1 MPRILRAPRA
11 VPRLPATRPPL
22 RRMVWLVG
30 RLRAGDALTANSV
43 AEQFEIS
50 LRTAYRDVDFLRDQ
64 LRAPVEYDARQR
76 SYVLTDKTFSLPP
89 VDLSR
94 GELLGLFFAERVVH
108 QYRGT
113 PYEEDLRAALRKIE
127 QSLPKQVTIDPNAR
141 DGFLSLDLGPLAAPD
156 PEVFK
161 RVVDAASRQRRLRMT
176 YTSLTRGKTSERT
189 VDPYRV
195 YNLRGDWY
203 LAAFDPR
210 HRAVRDF
217 ALHRIQS
224 PMVLDEGF
232 AVQPGFDFA
241 AYMKD
246 AFSIEKGARPL
257 TVAVRFG
264 ARPRRAGFASA
275 AGTRQRASRT
285 ASTAAASCACRSP
298 AWARSSAGSCSSAPR
313 PRSSRRSRC
322 AARSLRSCARRRGL
336 TATRPWAIR
345 PAGGARDRREADDA
359 TGISANC
366 G

>member
-1 MPRILRAPRA
+1 

-22 RRMVWLVG
+22 GRIVWMLG
-30 RLRAGDALTANSV
+30 RLQAGDALNASRV
-43 AEQFEIS
+43 AEHFEIS
-50 LRTAYRDVDFLRDQ
+50 PRTAYRDFDYLRDQ
-64 LRAPVEYDARQR
+64 CHAPVEYDARQR
-76 SYVLTDKTFSLPP
+76 TYVLTDKTFSLPP
-89 VDLSR
+89 VDLSC
-94 GELLGLFFAERVVH
+94 GELLGLFFAERVVR

-127 QSLPKQVTIDPNAR
+127 QSLPEQVTVDANTL

-176 YTSLTRGKTSERT
+176 YTSLTRGKTSERI

-210 HRAVRDF
+210 HHAVRDF

-224 PMVLDEGF
+224 PVVLDEGF
-232 AVQPGFDFA
+232 AVDPSFDFA

-246 AFSIEKGARPL
+246 AFSIEKGVKPL

-264 ARPRRAGFASA
+264 PRQARWIRERRWHPTARIQDRLDGGCVLRMQVAGLGEVKRWVMQFGAEA
-275 AGTRQRASRT
+275 EVL
-285 ASTAAASCACRSP
+285 
-298 AWARSSAGSCSSAPR
+298 APK
-313 PRSSRRSRC
+313 
-322 AARSLRSCARRRGL
+322 SLRSAVAEDLRAAARCY
-336 TATRPWAIR
+336 
-345 PAGGARDRREADDA
+345 AGKGQRL
-359 TGISANC
+359 
-366 G
+366 